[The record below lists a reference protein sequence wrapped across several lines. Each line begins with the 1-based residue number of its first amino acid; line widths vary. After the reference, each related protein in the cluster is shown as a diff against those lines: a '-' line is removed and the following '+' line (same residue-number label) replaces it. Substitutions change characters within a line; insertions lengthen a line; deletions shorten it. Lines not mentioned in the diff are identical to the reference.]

1 MKRFDKLTGCDVEW
15 PHGVKSYAIG
25 KVQKRSSVPTNPY
38 PVGKAARNGEP
49 ALPKAVLLGLQQK
62 QAIINQVIEG
72 HLPLWEA
79 AGRFQVAHQAAR
91 VCLESA
97 TGVPNNSI
105 DGETVCR
112 TIIGWVYL
120 ALSERPEQADRV
132 SERLEGELR
141 DTLLKNA
148 PVLIPPR

>member
-1 MKRFDKLTGCDVEW
+1 MKRFDTLAGCDVEW
-15 PHGVKSYAIG
+15 PHGVSSYAIG

-38 PVGKAARNGEP
+38 PVRKAARNAEP

-62 QAIINQVIEG
+62 AAIINQVIEG

-79 AGRFQVAHQAAR
+79 AGRFQLAHQAAR

-132 SERLEGELR
+132 SDRLEGELR
-141 DTLLKNA
+141 DTLMKNA
-148 PVLIPPR
+148 PVLNPPR

>member
-1 MKRFDKLTGCDVEW
+1 
-15 PHGVKSYAIG
+15 
-25 KVQKRSSVPTNPY
+25 VPTKTY
-38 PVGKAARNGEP
+38 PAGVAEPNAAP

-91 VCLESA
+91 VCLERA
-97 TGVPNNSI
+97 TGVPTHTI
-105 DGETVCR
+105 DNEAVCR

-120 ALSERPEQADRV
+120 TLLDRPEQADRV

-141 DTLLKNA
+141 EQLSKNA
-148 PVLIPPR
+148 LTKTPPR